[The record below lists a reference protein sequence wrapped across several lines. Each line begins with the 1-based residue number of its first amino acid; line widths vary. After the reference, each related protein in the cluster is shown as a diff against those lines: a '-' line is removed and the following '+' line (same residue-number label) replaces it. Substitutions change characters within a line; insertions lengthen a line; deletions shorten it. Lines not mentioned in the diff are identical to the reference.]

1 MSVAMPSCSARRW
14 KSASVSREVDL
25 RPRAS
30 LRRRPVSRI
39 EFILAPVEE
48 VLEVGLG
55 LVGGGCEALAW
66 GCEGSDG
73 AISVCMV

>member
-1 MSVAMPSCSARRW
+1 MSS
-14 KSASVSREVDL
+14 SVSREVDS

-39 EFILAPVEE
+39 ELIFAPVVEEEE
-48 VLEVGLG
+48 VLEAGLG
-55 LVGGGCEALAW
+55 VVCGGCEALGW

-73 AISVCMV
+73 AISDCMV